1 MQCIVS
7 DYGGVLDE
15 IPFQDP
21 EVCVFSS
28 IAARPFDDIRARL
41 ADALVMPVRWHE
53 TLDALYRDGVRVF
66 REVGPGKVLTNLV
79 RRSLV
84 GVEATSLEEMA
95 VGHA

>member
-1 MQCIVS
+1 
-7 DYGGVLDE
+7 
-15 IPFQDP
+15 
-21 EVCVFSS
+21 
-28 IAARPFDDIRARL
+28 
-41 ADALVMPVRWHE
+41 MPVRWRE